1 MPYMPRYERRQYRTL
16 PNPSVERLTFLTF
29 SARRPARVFSP
40 WSIFM
45 CSTFTVGWL
54 CIQRHDFVCRPWG
67 IQRFHGVSVSP
78 VGVTCQNPHNRARLT
93 NLKGSRRGTCVGTSR
108 RFFRRS
114 GAKGPEAQKLPEPK
128 PWPAFRFD
136 RRQRGKGSS
145 VQRRAFV
152 SVGLNN
158 PCEVVDLV
166 SQPRDLIQ

>member
-1 MPYMPRYERRQYRTL
+1 VTPRVVNLHVLNLHRRLGCAYNVMTLYAVHGVSSRTWG
-16 PNPSVERLTFLTF
+16 VRFDGHRF
-29 SARRPARVFSP
+29 GV
-40 WSIFM
+40 
-45 CSTFTVGWL
+45 
-54 CIQRHDFVCRPWG
+54 PWG
-67 IQRFHGVSVSP
+67 IQRFHGVSVSL
-78 VGVTCQNPHNRARLT
+78 VGVTCQNPHNRARLA

-114 GAKGPEAQKLPEPK
+114 GAKGPEAQKLPEP
-128 PWPAFRFD
+128 PPGTPVGID